1 MAMQEEKKV
10 RFEKL
15 PERAQVRLCAVY
27 GPQPQ
32 SGYAAH
38 RISYARELTP
48 FEVWFFGK
56 GNFLSPSFLT
66 QTLFKI
72 KGTLS
77 PIRFIRALR
86 ELDVQEDILRTNY
99 CDMGD
104 RVLAVVTNERK
115 NAETVIFNNLQG
127 RDPEEINTMLRRS
140 AAAALRYPFDVEKGG
155 LLRIYVFHTGK
166 DEYAVLVTAAQIIMD
181 RFDVRALFRAA
192 MGLPEGKTSAAP
204 PILHNVQMEN
214 KMNEYW
220 KKLLAAPPRLAPLP
234 WELADAQPH
243 HYKQRACRVVFPNGL
258 FSDLMTEAKSNRL
271 MLMAFLATAWGLL
284 LQIEGRHKDL
294 CFCLIAPARQ
304 AQEGDAWRPFN
315 MVPVRQTIDND
326 ETVETLVKRQFQQL
340 VISKLYACFDWESFG
355 NFLGGDGKPFNH
367 FLDFYDFLS
376 EEKPYSSQP
385 SAPDG
390 TIVSQHSWD
399 AQSMK
404 LSLYFRYTRSAAS
417 VVLLYDED
425 AFAAGTGERVT
436 KSYLLT
442 LQQML
447 TNRFETISAFRA
459 NLEERLRAEK
469 KFQAAYQEEE
479 KARLQNAVSLMPL
492 LQGED
497 AGMIQVFMKQGTL
510 FTYYEGD
517 RIEGMGRDLLFV
529 AEGKLVRS
537 IEDSDGWYRTLGIAK
552 EGTWLNETVMLD
564 ERKALLAA
572 EVLSERAT
580 ILAIPKESMENILAL
595 YPSFWPK
602 ITTHAIA
609 QLETFQRLWAQS

>member
-1 MAMQEEKKV
+1 MQENKV
-10 RFEKL
+10 RFERL
-15 PERAQVRLCAVY
+15 PASAQARLCSVY

-32 SGYAAH
+32 GGYAAH
-38 RISYARELTP
+38 RIAYVRELTP
-48 FEVWFFGK
+48 FETWFFGK

-66 QTLFKI
+66 QTLYKI

-77 PIRFIRALR
+77 PIRFNRALR
-86 ELDVQEDILRTNY
+86 ELDVQEDMLRTNY
-99 CDMGD
+99 CDMGS
-104 RVLAVVTNERK
+104 RVLAVVATERK

-181 RFDVRALFRAA
+181 RFDVRALLRVA
-192 MGLPEGKTSAAP
+192 MGLPEGKSSVAP
-204 PILHNVQMEN
+204 PVLRNVQMET
-214 KMNEYW
+214 KMHEYW
-220 KKLLAAPPRLAPLP
+220 KKLLAAPPRPAPLP
-234 WELADAQPH
+234 WELADVQPH

-258 FSDLMTEAKSNRL
+258 FSDLMTEAKGNRL

-284 LQIEGRHKDL
+284 LQIEGRSKDL
-294 CFCLIAPARQ
+294 CFCLITPPQ
-304 AQEGDAWRPFN
+304 KAQEGDAWRPFH
-315 MVPVRQTIDND
+315 MVPVRQTVDND
-326 ETVETLVKRQFQQL
+326 ETVENLVKRQFQQL
-340 VISKLYACFDWESFG
+340 VVSKPYACFDWESFG
-355 NFLGGDGKPFNH
+355 NFLGVDGKPFNH

-376 EEKPYSSQP
+376 EEKPYTSQP
-385 SAPDG
+385 AAPDG
-390 TIVSQHSWD
+390 IVVSQHSWD

-404 LSLYFRYTRSAAS
+404 LSLYFRYTHSAAS

-425 AFAAGTGERVT
+425 TFAAGTGERVT
-436 KSYLLT
+436 KSYLLA

-447 TNRFETISAFRA
+447 TDRYVALSAFRE

-510 FTYYEGD
+510 RTYFEGD
-517 RIEGMGRDLLFV
+517 RVEGMGRDLLFV

-552 EGTWLNETVMLD
+552 EGAWLNETVMLE

-580 ILAIPKESMENILAL
+580 ILAITKESMESILAM
-595 YPSFWPK
+595 YPNLWPK